1 MERRFVVF
9 VATSHLRWL
18 SHESRCA
25 MFPPLLHDH
34 MYISQASHE
43 FYDSGK
49 LKSQERW
56 DYGDD
61 TMIITKSV

>member
-9 VATSHLRWL
+9 VATSHLRWP

-25 MFPPLLHDH
+25 KFPPLLHDH

-49 LKSQERW
+49 LKSQKDGIMEM
-56 DYGDD
+56 
-61 TMIITKSV
+61 TQ